1 MLVETRHWHVSVRGQ
16 TVETRRWCVSPLKN
30 KAITGRPPR
39 SPSPQ
44 KKMSIRQNIS
54 SIRATLP
61 AGVDLLCV
69 SKYHPIEAI
78 QEAYAASERMFG
90 ESRVQELLQKREA
103 LPKDIRWHFIGHL
116 QTNKIRPLL
125 PFVDLIH
132 GIDSWRLLE
141 AIDKEA
147 AKLQLD
153 HPVRVLLEVKV
164 AQEATKYGFTAEE
177 LRTTALSSPHGEKF
191 QHVEIVGIMGM
202 ASNTQDTTQIAQEF
216 STLHNLFEQLKPA
229 IPTLQILSM
238 GMSEDYPIA
247 IANGSTL
254 IRIGSGIFGERE

>member
-1 MLVETRHWHVSVRGQ
+1 
-16 TVETRRWCVSPLKN
+16 
-30 KAITGRPPR
+30 
-39 SPSPQ
+39 
-44 KKMSIRQNIS
+44 MSIQSNIS

-61 AGVDLLCV
+61 KGVDLLCV
-69 SKYHPIEAI
+69 SKYHSIEAI
-78 QEAYAASERMFG
+78 QEAYAAGERLFG

-132 GIDSWRLLE
+132 GVDSWRLLE

-147 AKLQLD
+147 AKLQLEK
-153 HPVRVLLEVKV
+153 PVRALLEVKV
-164 AQEATKYGFTAEE
+164 AQEETKYGFTAEE
-177 LRTTALSSPHGEKF
+177 MVAMLDTRYSRLEALH
-191 QHVEIVGIMGM
+191 HVQVCGIMGM
-202 ASNTQDTTQIAQEF
+202 ASNTEDTAQIAGEF
-216 STLHNLFEQLKPA
+216 ATLQRLFEELKPA

-254 IRIGSGIFGERE
+254 VRIGSGIFANV

>member
-1 MLVETRHWHVSVRGQ
+1 
-16 TVETRRWCVSPLKN
+16 
-30 KAITGRPPR
+30 
-39 SPSPQ
+39 
-44 KKMSIRQNIS
+44 MSIQSNIS

-61 AGVDLLCV
+61 KGVDLLCV
-69 SKYHPIEAI
+69 SKYHSVDAI
-78 QEAYAASERMFG
+78 QEAYAAGERQFG

-116 QTNKIRPLL
+116 QTNKIRMIL

-132 GIDSWRLLE
+132 GVDSWRLLE

-147 AKLQLD
+147 AKLQLER
-153 HPVRVLLEVKV
+153 PVRVLLEVKV
-164 AQEATKYGFTAEE
+164 AQEETKYGFTAEE
-177 LRTTALSSPHGEKF
+177 LRSFGVKNQEPRIKTN
-191 QHVEIVGIMGM
+191 VEIVGLMGM
-202 ASNTQDTTQIAQEF
+202 ASNTEDTAQIAGEF
-216 STLHNLFEQLKPA
+216 ATLQRLFEELKPA

-254 IRIGSGIFGERE
+254 VRIGSGIFSNG

>member
-1 MLVETRHWHVSVRGQ
+1 
-16 TVETRRWCVSPLKN
+16 
-30 KAITGRPPR
+30 
-39 SPSPQ
+39 
-44 KKMSIRQNIS
+44 MSIRQNIS

-69 SKYHPIEAI
+69 SKYHSIEAI
-78 QEAYAASERMFG
+78 QEAYAAGERQFG

-116 QTNKIRPLL
+116 QTNKIRMIL

-132 GIDSWRLLE
+132 GVDSWRLLE

-153 HPVRVLLEVKV
+153 RPVRILLEVKV
-164 AQEATKYGFTAEE
+164 AQETTKYGFTAEE
-177 LRTTALSSPHGEKF
+177 LRTAALSSPLHGGTRGGLPC
-191 QHVEIVGIMGM
+191 VEIVGLMGM
-202 ASNTQDTTQIAQEF
+202 ASNTEDTAQIAGEF
-216 STLHNLFEQLKPA
+216 ATLQRLFEELKPA

-238 GMSEDYPIA
+238 GMSEDYPLA

-254 IRIGSGIFGERE
+254 VRIGSGIFGERE

>member
-1 MLVETRHWHVSVRGQ
+1 
-16 TVETRRWCVSPLKN
+16 
-30 KAITGRPPR
+30 
-39 SPSPQ
+39 
-44 KKMSIRQNIS
+44 MSIRQNIS

-61 AGVDLLCV
+61 KGVDLLCV

-78 QEAYAASERMFG
+78 QEAYAAGERMFG

-132 GIDSWRLLE
+132 GVDSWHLLE
-141 AIDKEA
+141 AINKEA

-153 HPVRVLLEVKV
+153 HPIRVLLEVKV
-164 AQEATKYGFTAEE
+164 AKEATKYGFTADE
-177 LRTTALSSPHGEKF
+177 LRTAALSSPLHGGKGGGLPC
-191 QHVEIVGIMGM
+191 VEIVGLMGM
-202 ASNTQDTTQIAQEF
+202 ASNTENTTQIAQEF

-247 IANGSTL
+247 LANGSTL
-254 IRIGSGIFGERE
+254 VRIGSGIFANV

>member
-1 MLVETRHWHVSVRGQ
+1 
-16 TVETRRWCVSPLKN
+16 
-30 KAITGRPPR
+30 
-39 SPSPQ
+39 
-44 KKMSIRQNIS
+44 MSIQSNIS

-61 AGVDLLCV
+61 KGVDLLCV
-69 SKYHPIEAI
+69 SKYHSVEAI
-78 QEAYAASERMFG
+78 QEAYAAGERQFG

-116 QTNKIRPLL
+116 QTNKIRMIL

-132 GIDSWRLLE
+132 GVDSWRLLE

-147 AKLQLD
+147 AKLQLER
-153 HPVRVLLEVKV
+153 PVRVLLEVKV
-164 AQEATKYGFTAEE
+164 AQEETKYGFTAEE
-177 LRTTALSSPHGEKF
+177 LRSFGVKNQEPRIKTN
-191 QHVEIVGIMGM
+191 VEIVGLMGM
-202 ASNTQDTTQIAQEF
+202 ASNTEDTAQIAGEF
-216 STLHNLFEQLKPA
+216 ATLQRLFEELKPA

-254 IRIGSGIFGERE
+254 VRIGSGIFSNG

>member
-1 MLVETRHWHVSVRGQ
+1 
-16 TVETRRWCVSPLKN
+16 
-30 KAITGRPPR
+30 
-39 SPSPQ
+39 
-44 KKMSIRQNIS
+44 MSIQSNIS

-61 AGVDLLCV
+61 KGVDLLCV
-69 SKYHPIEAI
+69 SKYHSIEVI
-78 QEAYAASERMFG
+78 QEAYAAGERLFG

-116 QTNKIRPLL
+116 QTNKIRMIL

-132 GIDSWRLLE
+132 GVDSWRLLE

-164 AQEATKYGFTAEE
+164 AQEETKYGFTVEE
-177 LRTTALSSPHGEKF
+177 LAPFPFPPQGGKL
-191 QHVEIVGIMGM
+191 QHVEIVGLMGM
-202 ASNTQDTTQIAQEF
+202 ASNTEDTAQIAGEF
-216 STLHNLFEQLKPA
+216 ATLQRLFEELKPA

-238 GMSEDYPIA
+238 GMSEDYPLA
-247 IANGSTL
+247 IAHGSTL